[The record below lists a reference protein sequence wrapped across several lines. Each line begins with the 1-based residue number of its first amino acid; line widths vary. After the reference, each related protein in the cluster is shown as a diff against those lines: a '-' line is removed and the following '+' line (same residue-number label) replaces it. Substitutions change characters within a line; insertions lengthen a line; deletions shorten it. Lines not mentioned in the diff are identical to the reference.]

1 RSLSRYLPFP
11 LPQTSLIAPL
21 SLHDA
26 LPICVHWSREPHH
39 RPVQH
44 HSRQLRLIAQEWS
57 AQRDPSAQEIP
68 QRARAE
74 GLLQGAI
81 DLTVRT
87 RDPDTELIRGDVDL
101 AGQHDGERTHAQ
113 HAGHDLLT

>member
-81 DLTVRT
+81 DLTVDRKST
-87 RDPDTELIRGDVDL
+87 RLNSSHGSISYAVFCLKKQNTRS
-101 AGQHDGERTHAQ
+101 
-113 HAGHDLLT
+113 